1 MSNTRKT
8 VSSGVW
14 IHVPADETLFQVFE
28 IASLKPLSIIGKYS
42 PRIILGEIQSKS
54 LPEFMLIKIQ
64 FPNHHRGS

>member
-14 IHVPADETLFQVFE
+14 IPDETLFQVFE
-28 IASLKPLSIIGKYS
+28 IASLKPLSIIDKYS

-54 LPEFMLIKIQ
+54 SPEFMLIKIQ